1 MTTLETVNGFCIEL
15 KKLEK
20 NGKIGGRL
28 SPSELVAI
36 QILEDVDTET
46 CLRIAHIAMNEAV
59 KKVGLRLAIASF
71 DNDITLPM
79 ETLG

>member
-1 MTTLETVNGFCIEL
+1 MTTLETVNRFCAEL

-20 NGKIGGRL
+20 NAKVGGRL
-28 SPSELVAI
+28 SPSELVVM

-59 KKVGLRLAIASF
+59 KKVSFGLAIAPI
-71 DNDITLPM
+71 NTDITLPM

>member
-1 MTTLETVNGFCIEL
+1 MTTLETVNRFCAKL
-15 KKLEK
+15 RKLEE
-20 NGKIGGRL
+20 NGKIEGRL

-59 KKVGLRLAIASF
+59 KKVSSRLAIAPLNTDMTS
-71 DNDITLPM
+71 PM

>member
-1 MTTLETVNGFCIEL
+1 MTTLETVNRFCAEL
-15 KKLEK
+15 RKLEE

-28 SPSELVAI
+28 SPSELVAM

-59 KKVGLRLAIASF
+59 KKVSSGLAIASL
-71 DNDITLPM
+71 DSDTKTPM